1 MAARLVVV
9 AGPTAAGKSDA
20 ALRLCEERGAEL
32 VSCDSL
38 QVYRGFDV
46 GSAKP
51 SPAERA
57 RVPHHLIDVAVPGE
71 DFTAARY
78 LAAARAAIAD
88 ASRRGRGVV
97 VAGGSGLYLR
107 ALLHGLAPAPE
118 RDPVLRAR
126 LEAIAARFGDRRL
139 WRHLRR
145 VDPDAAR
152 RIAPRDRIRVV
163 RALEVFHLTGR
174 PLSAHHG
181 AGEEPL
187 PGHETRVL
195 VLDPGQAALR
205 SRVERR
211 TAAMLEAG
219 LVDEVRTLLGRHG
232 DVRPLA
238 AIGYREVVAHL
249 RGELPAAG
257 LAAAITTSTMRYAK
271 RQRTWFRHQVPDA
284 SWFTDA
290 HALLAAARAW
300 LDAPPPAPPGA

>member
-1 MAARLVVV
+1 VAARLVVV

-51 SPAERA
+51 SAGEQA
-57 RVPHHLIDVAVPGE
+57 RVRHHLIDVAAPGE

-78 LAAARAAIAD
+78 LAAARGAIEDAAG
-88 ASRRGRGVV
+88 RGRGVV

-107 ALLHGLAPAPE
+107 ALLHGLAPAPG
-118 RDPVLRAR
+118 RDPGLRAR
-126 LEAIAARFGDRRL
+126 LEAMSTRFGERRL

-145 VDPDAAR
+145 VDPDAAQ
-152 RIAPRDRIRVV
+152 RIAPRDRVRVV

-174 PLSAHHG
+174 PLSAHHR
-181 AGEEPL
+181 AGELPL
-187 PGHETRVL
+187 PGHEARVF

-205 SRVERR
+205 PRVERR

-219 LVDEVRTLLGRHG
+219 LVEEVRTLLERHG
-232 DVRPLA
+232 EVRPLA

-249 RGELPAAG
+249 RGELPAGA
-257 LAAAITTSTMRYAK
+257 LAAAITTATMRYAK
-271 RQRTWFRHQVPDA
+271 RQRTWFRHQAPGA
-284 SWFTDA
+284 SWFEGA
-290 HALLAAARAW
+290 EPLLAAARAW
-300 LDAPPPAPPGA
+300 LDAPLLPPAEA